1 MLYEFRFKNF
11 RSYKSEAGIDFTA
24 KPISEF
30 KNTLIKADDKTLLL
44 PVCAVFGPNGGGK
57 SGVLFAFRFLGSL
70 VTEPLAQVAFMKS
83 KNEKL
88 SQDTA
93 DELQSL
99 QKSESLSASFYK
111 WDEESGSRPSEFSV
125 LYKVNGSKYRYELSM
140 LRDHIVQENLYR
152 EDLRTGQVR
161 AVFERDTEEVYLCEE
176 IQGMDVENIN
186 ESLPLLSYIAMFKN
200 IEMIDDAIGF
210 FMTARF
216 INFDIPTRDRKV
228 PMTVIENHKDRILSI
243 LMSMGI
249 DICDLIVERDS
260 GGKVKEVYTRH
271 RLCDGKRKDLRF
283 QGESSGTRKIFSIL
297 PFILNTLDKGALLLV
312 DELDAKLHPLL
323 LQRIIEM
330 FTDRAINKKGAQL
343 LFTSH
348 DLTTMS
354 NKVFRRDEI
363 WFSALN
369 GYDESVLYSL
379 ADFRKENG
387 DKPRNDENY
396 NKQYLEGRY
405 GADPYMHRILNWG
418 ETQCP

>member
-161 AVFERDTEEVYLCEE
+161 AVFERDTEEVYL
-176 IQGMDVENIN
+176 
-186 ESLPLLSYIAMFKN
+186 
-200 IEMIDDAIGF
+200 
-210 FMTARF
+210 
-216 INFDIPTRDRKV
+216 
-228 PMTVIENHKDRILSI
+228 
-243 LMSMGI
+243 
-249 DICDLIVERDS
+249 
-260 GGKVKEVYTRH
+260 
-271 RLCDGKRKDLRF
+271 
-283 QGESSGTRKIFSIL
+283 
-297 PFILNTLDKGALLLV
+297 
-312 DELDAKLHPLL
+312 
-323 LQRIIEM
+323 
-330 FTDRAINKKGAQL
+330 
-343 LFTSH
+343 
-348 DLTTMS
+348 
-354 NKVFRRDEI
+354 
-363 WFSALN
+363 
-369 GYDESVLYSL
+369 
-379 ADFRKENG
+379 
-387 DKPRNDENY
+387 
-396 NKQYLEGRY
+396 
-405 GADPYMHRILNWG
+405 
-418 ETQCP
+418 